1 MIRSRIRSDQL
12 AVGCRSLLRPEP
24 PRLTLCLCECV
35 SGSVVAGARFLLWA
49 VSHCEIE
56 SLRSAN
62 LILRGLIL
70 ADLAPRVII
79 TRPRAAAI
87 ALWCGWSLVFSTE
100 SPLLSVG
107 LHVGVGGIVFSWAWL
122 HLRAISLGEI
132 VSLSRANSIF
142 GRRFILCIYIW
153 SVGTGT
159 WDSGGLFFENFN
171 RRFQTHRF
179 WRTITP
185 NNTFMVVC
193 SRAWCGW
200 SSVWR
205 WSRAASEL
213 NIRSGLF
220 DSFKVIKC
228 VLSWSRHSCL
238 FHWRLIEATL
248 MTELRRL
255 NIVKLS
261 DIVHIVLTRAR
272 NSYCV
277 SLVVEF
283 QASIHCVIL
292 DSRRLSLLC
301 G

>member
-1 MIRSRIRSDQL
+1 MIWSRIRSDQL
-12 AVGCRSLLRPEP
+12 AVGCRSLLCSEP
-24 PRLTLCLCECV
+24 PCLTLCLCECV
-35 SGSVVAGARFLLWA
+35 AGSVVAGARFLLRA
-49 VSHCEIE
+49 VSHRKIE

-62 LILRGLIL
+62 LILRRLIL
-70 ADLAPRVII
+70 PDFTPWIII
-79 TRPRAAAI
+79 TRPWTATI

-100 SPLLSVG
+100 SPLLSIG
-107 LHVGVGGIVFSWAWL
+107 LDVGVGGIVFSWARL

-132 VSLSRANSIF
+132 VSLCRSNSVF
-142 GRRFILCIYIW
+142 GRRFILRIYIW
-153 SVGTGT
+153 CVGTGT
-159 WDSGGLFFENFN
+159 WDSCGLFFENFN

-185 NNTFMVVC
+185 NNTLVVVR
-193 SRAWCGW
+193 SRAWCSW

-220 DSFKVIKC
+220 DSFKVIKG
-228 VLSWSRHSCL
+228 VLSWSWHSCL

-248 MTELRRL
+248 MTELSRL

-261 DIVHIVLTRAR
+261 DVVHIVLTGAR

-283 QASIHCVIL
+283 QASIHCVLL
-292 DSRRLSLLC
+292 DSRRLSLFC
-301 G
+301 R